1 MQVLPVDPEAIER
14 DDLDDDF
21 LNEVEEPLP
30 RYAHQVVYNPI
41 TKAVY
46 MHGGNAGI
54 VGQMERNRRD
64 SIRNSRRDSVMSRRD
79 SIMSHRDSMASRR
92 NSVMSRRDSVSSRR
106 NSMMPDSP
114 TGERRP
120 ERREQRLD
128 DFWQMNLVR
137 YVDLTVVKISD

>member
-1 MQVLPVDPEAIER
+1 MQVLPVDPEAVER

-64 SIRNSRRDSVMSRRD
+64 SIRNSRRDSLMSRRD
-79 SIMSHRDSMASRR
+79 SIMSHRDSMA
-92 NSVMSRRDSVSSRR
+92 SRR

-137 YVDLTVVKISD
+137 YVDHTLVKISD